1 MSITIY
7 KDDAAN
13 AIFVE
18 DANGVQFLNSL
29 QAFMLDPSDTVISI
43 TDLARNI
50 QIFSNTLYSEFVD
63 DNAVT
68 YGANAVEVT
77 NALNAIFQSSGG
89 TGNVPVITSSTS
101 INVVNGD
108 QVNYELLA
116 NNGVSY
122 EWDNLPTGLSTVSG
136 NIRKLIGS
144 IITNGVYTPTMKAI
158 NYFGID
164 SETLTINVSNPTFA
178 NSKSINFV
186 QNDYL
191 DANASGLSGVLARAS
206 NGSGTSDAWTI
217 SLYFKSGTHTGAS
230 KQTLFYFGDT
240 DHNNGGHIW
249 IYYKG
254 SEQALYF
261 EYGSS
266 NNFIRLKSPL
276 SSLTVGNWSSLIFT
290 YDGGTTGSSSGS
302 INDYYSR
309 FGMWI
314 DGVSITTTNSNSN
327 FGWSSGVD
335 SDLFRIAKRGSG
347 NDWLK
352 NDCRVDEVSLW
363 SSDQSANVASIYN
376 MGSPHDLSSLATTP
390 VNWWRMGD
398 GDTFPVLTDIS
409 GSANFTMYN
418 MTVADIVNDVP

>member
-29 QAFMLDPSDTVISI
+29 QAFMLDPLGTVISI

-50 QIFSNTLYSEFVD
+50 EIFSDTLYSEFVD
-63 DNAVT
+63 NNANP
-68 YGANAVEVT
+68 YGANAVDTT
-77 NALNAIFQSSGG
+77 NALNAIFQSSGS
-89 TGNVPVITSSTS
+89 TGNVPVITSPTS

-108 QVNYELLA
+108 QVNYELIA
-116 NNGVSY
+116 TNGVSY
-122 EWDNLPTGLSTVSG
+122 EWDNLPAGLSTISG
-136 NIRKLIGS
+136 NVRKLIGS
-144 IITNGVYTPTMKAI
+144 ITSNGVYTPTMKAI
-158 NYFGID
+158 NYFGVD
-164 SETLTINVSNPTFA
+164 SETLTINVSAPAFA
-178 NSKSINFV
+178 NTKSINFV

-191 DANASGLSGVLARAS
+191 NATASGLSGVLGRS
-206 NGSGTSDAWTI
+206 GNGSGASDAWTVA
-217 SLYFKSGTHTGAS
+217 LYFKPGTHTGGS

-254 SEQALYF
+254 NEQALYL

-266 NNFIRLKSPL
+266 NNYLRLKSPT
-276 SSLTVGNWSSLIFT
+276 STLTVGGWSSIIFT

-309 FGMWI
+309 FELWI
-314 DGVSITTTNSNSN
+314 DGIATPTTNSNSN
-327 FGWSSGVD
+327 YGWSSGID
-335 SDLFRIAKRGSG
+335 SDLFRIGKRGSG

-352 NDCRVDEVSLW
+352 NDCRVDEISLW
-363 SSDQSANVASIYN
+363 NSDQTANVSSIYN
-376 MGSPHDLSSLATTP
+376 AGVPHDLSLLGSP
-390 VNWWRMGD
+390 PSNWWRMGD

-409 GSANFTMYN
+409 GSADFTMYN